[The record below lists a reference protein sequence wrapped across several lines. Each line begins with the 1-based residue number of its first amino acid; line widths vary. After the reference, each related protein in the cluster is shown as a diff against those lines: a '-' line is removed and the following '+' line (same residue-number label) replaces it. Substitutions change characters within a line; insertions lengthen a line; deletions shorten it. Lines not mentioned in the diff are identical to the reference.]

1 MPYEPGKR
9 DLRAS
14 DADREATVERLR
26 VAGVEGRLDSD
37 ELEDRIESAYASRW
51 CSELEVLT
59 LDVTP
64 PPARLHPMAPVFV
77 RPYRRPNGL
86 AIASVVAGV
95 LWMWWLG
102 SIAAVVMGHVALRQ
116 IAQSGGTQSGRKAA
130 LAGLAVGY
138 FALTVLLAI
147 IVFSVD

>member
-1 MPYEPGKR
+1 MGALTRTLNPEP
-9 DLRAS
+9 LA
-14 DADREATVERLR
+14 
-26 VAGVEGRLDSD
+26 
-37 ELEDRIESAYASRW
+37 
-51 CSELEVLT
+51 
-59 LDVTP
+59 P
-64 PPARLHPMAPVFV
+64 PPPMNRARVLF
-77 RPYRRPNGL
+77 L
-86 AIASVVAGV
+86 AASLALTVPLVAGV

>member
-14 DADREATVERLR
+14 DADREETVERLR

-37 ELEDRIESAYASRW
+37 ELEQRLETAYASRW
-51 CSELEVLT
+51 CSELESLT

-116 IAQSGGTQSGRKAA
+116 IAQSGGAQSGRKVA